1 MERNSPLSTSL
12 ASSESLSASLRST
25 ELKNLQQLLET
36 PSIIDVEFST
46 GGSAGGTGG
55 SGASIGTGGGNIYED
70 NARLPAIDLASSAG
84 TASAI
89 NIMQTTTMTTT
100 ATAQELDLP
109 TTSNHIHTHTHPHL
123 HLQQQEEEH
132 QPEAAAAATAAHS
145 QQQNMRL

>member
-89 NIMQTTTMTTT
+89 NIMQTTTTT
-100 ATAQELDLP
+100 ATAQEQDLP

-132 QPEAAAAATAAHS
+132 QPEAAATAAHS

>member
-36 PSIIDVEFST
+36 PSIPEVLSSMT
-46 GGSAGGTGG
+46 GGTG
-55 SGASIGTGGGNIYED
+55 SGAGIGTGNIYED
-70 NARLPAIDLASSAG
+70 NARLPTIDLASSAG

-89 NIMQTTTMTTT
+89 NIMQTTT

-123 HLQQQEEEH
+123 HLQQQNQQQDEEH
-132 QPEAAAAATAAHS
+132 QPEAAHS